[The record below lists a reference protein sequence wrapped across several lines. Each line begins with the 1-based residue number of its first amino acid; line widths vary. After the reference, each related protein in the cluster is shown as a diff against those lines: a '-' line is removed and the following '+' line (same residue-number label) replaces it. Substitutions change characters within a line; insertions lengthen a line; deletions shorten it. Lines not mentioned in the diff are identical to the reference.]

1 MLRYTDGV
9 AVGGAHS
16 LYKHR
21 ESDLRRDRK
30 YVDRKSD
37 EVRLG
42 RETCHV
48 QKLRREVSWYFSLI
62 C

>member
-42 RETCHV
+42 
-48 QKLRREVSWYFSLI
+48 
-62 C
+62 